1 MTQTITLGQNVPKL
15 GLGRLPNKRFAARR
29 DAKIASVATLALLAV
44 SAYPGNPTKKRRQRR
59 FLRSLRS
66 TVFYD
71 RIDNPLDEPQLTF
84 IEGIKLNID
93 PLLCGFIG
101 SHVGIKVFVHGDTE
115 HRYQF
120 GKRHLG
126 SDADHDFQNT

>member
-1 MTQTITLGQNVPKL
+1 MSQSRVWGGTPTSV
-15 GLGRLPNKRFAARR
+15 FAARR

-44 SAYPGNPTKKRRQRR
+44 SASPRNPTEKRRQRR

-71 RIDNPLDEPQLTF
+71 RIDNPLDEPQFAF
-84 IEGIKLNID
+84 IEGIKLNVD

-101 SHVGIKVFVHGDTE
+101 SHIGIEVFI
-115 HRYQF
+115 Y
-120 GKRHLG
+120 
-126 SDADHDFQNT
+126 

>member
-1 MTQTITLGQNVPKL
+1 MSQSRVWGGSPTSV
-15 GLGRLPNKRFAARR
+15 FAARR

-44 SAYPGNPTKKRRQRR
+44 SASPGNPTKKRRQRR
-59 FLRSLRS
+59 FLRLLRF

-84 IEGIKLNID
+84 IEGIKLNVD

-101 SHVGIKVFVHGDTE
+101 SHIGVEVFI
-115 HRYQF
+115 Y
-120 GKRHLG
+120 
-126 SDADHDFQNT
+126 

>member
-1 MTQTITLGQNVPKL
+1 MSQSRVWGGPSTSV
-15 GLGRLPNKRFAARR
+15 FAARR

-44 SAYPGNPTKKRRQRR
+44 SVFPGKPHEKRRQRR

-71 RIDNPLDEPQLTF
+71 CVDNALDEPQLALA
-84 IEGIKLNID
+84 ESIKQNVD

-101 SHVGIKVFVHGDTE
+101 SHIGIEVFI
-115 HRYQF
+115 Y
-120 GKRHLG
+120 
-126 SDADHDFQNT
+126 